1 MRYHYSS
8 SEASLLANG
17 YVTDVLCPWHIIV
30 DTDEQT
36 VTIRKRNKYLIG
48 VDEDTLAF
56 RFIRRVNIDQ
66 HLIGADIT
74 IQAVGGKLT
83 ARCLDKSDCKRI
95 KELLMDYNK
104 SSKTRHNIFS

>member
-1 MRYHYSS
+1 MRREFSS

-17 YVTDVLCPWHIIV
+17 FATDVLCPWHVII

-36 VTIRKRNKYLIG
+36 ITIRKRNKYLIG

-56 RFIRRVNIDQ
+56 RFIRRVTIDQ

-74 IQAVGGKLT
+74 INAVGGSLK
-83 ARCLDKSDCKRI
+83 AFCLDKSDCKKI
-95 KELLMDYNK
+95 KQILMDYNQY
-104 SSKTRHNIFS
+104 SKTKHTIFS

>member
-1 MRYHYSS
+1 MRYKFSS
-8 SEASLLANG
+8 SEAALVANG
-17 YVTDVLCPWHIIV
+17 HAADVLTPWTIII

-36 VTIRKRNKYLIG
+36 ITVSKRNRILIG

-56 RFIRRVNIDQ
+56 RFIRRVVIDQ

-83 ARCLDKSDCKRI
+83 AKCLDKSDCKRI
-95 KELLMDYNK
+95 KDLLMNYNK
-104 SSKTRHNIFS
+104 NSKIKHNIFS

>member
-1 MRYHYSS
+1 MIYKYSS
-8 SEASLLANG
+8 SEAALVANG
-17 YVTDVLCPWHIIV
+17 HASDVLSPWQLIV

-36 VTIRKRNKYLIG
+36 ITIRKRNKYLIG

-56 RFIRRVNIDQ
+56 RFIRRVTVDQ

-83 ARCLDKSDCKRI
+83 AKCLDKSACKKI
-95 KELLMDYNK
+95 KQILMEYNK
-104 SSKTRHNIFS
+104 TSKTRHTIFS

>member
-1 MRYHYSS
+1 MKYRFSS

-17 YVTDVLCPWHIIV
+17 HAADILTPWHIEV

-36 VTIRKRNKYLIG
+36 ITVSKRNRILIG

-56 RFIRRVNIDQ
+56 RFIRRVVIDQ

-83 ARCLDKSDCKRI
+83 ARCLDKSDCERI
-95 KELLMDYNK
+95 KKLLMNYNK
-104 SSKTRHNIFS
+104 TSKTKHNIFS

>member
-1 MRYHYSS
+1 MKYSYSS
-8 SEASLLANG
+8 SEAALLANG
-17 YVTDVLCPWHIIV
+17 YTTDVLSPWHIII

-36 VTIRKRNKYLIG
+36 ITIRKRNKYLIG

-56 RFIRRVNIDQ
+56 RFIRRVVVDQ

-83 ARCLDKSDCKRI
+83 ARCLEKSACAKI
-95 KELLMDYNK
+95 KKILMEYNK
-104 SSKTRHNIFS
+104 SSRTGHTIFS

>member
-1 MRYHYSS
+1 MRYKFSS
-8 SEASLLANG
+8 SEAALVANG
-17 YVTDVLCPWHIIV
+17 HAADVLTPWTIII

-36 VTIRKRNKYLIG
+36 ITVSKRNRILIG

-56 RFIRRVNIDQ
+56 RFIRRVKIDE

-83 ARCLDKSDCKRI
+83 AKCLDKSACKRI
-95 KELLMDYNK
+95 KQILMEYNEH
-104 SSKTRHNIFS
+104 SKTKHNIFS

>member
-1 MRYHYSS
+1 MTYKFSS

-17 YVTDVLCPWHIIV
+17 HAADILTPWQIEI
-30 DTDEQT
+30 DTNEQT
-36 VTIRKRNKYLIG
+36 ITIRKRNKYLIG

-56 RFIRRVNIDQ
+56 RFIRRVTIDQ

-83 ARCLDKSDCKRI
+83 AKCLDKSDCKKIRQI
-95 KELLMDYNK
+95 LMDYNEK
-104 SSKTRHNIFS
+104 SKTKHNIFS

>member
-1 MRYHYSS
+1 MIYRYSS
-8 SEASLLANG
+8 SEAALVANG
-17 YVTDVLCPWHIIV
+17 HASDVLSPWQLIV

-36 VTIRKRNKYLIG
+36 ITIRKRNKYLIG

-56 RFIRRVNIDQ
+56 RFIRRVTVDE

-83 ARCLDKSDCKRI
+83 AKCLEKSACKKI
-95 KELLMDYNK
+95 KQILMEYNK
-104 SSKTRHNIFS
+104 SSKTRHTIFS

>member
-1 MRYHYSS
+1 MIYKYTS
-8 SEASLLANG
+8 SEAALVTNG
-17 YVTDVLCPWHIIV
+17 HASDVLSPWQLIV

-36 VTIRKRNKYLIG
+36 ITIRKRNKYLIG

-56 RFIRRVNIDQ
+56 RFIRRVIVDQ

-83 ARCLDKSDCKRI
+83 AKCLDKSACTKI
-95 KELLMDYNK
+95 KKILMEYNK
-104 SSKTRHNIFS
+104 TSKTRHTIFS

>member
-1 MRYHYSS
+1 MTYTYSS
-8 SEASLLANG
+8 SEAALLANG
-17 YVTDVLCPWHIIV
+17 RAADILTPWQIEI

-36 VTIRKRNKYLIG
+36 ITIRKRNKYLIG

-56 RFIRRVNIDQ
+56 RFIRRVVVDE

-83 ARCLDKSDCKRI
+83 AKCLDKSDCKRI
-95 KELLMDYNK
+95 KELLMNYNK
-104 SSKTRHNIFS
+104 NSKIKHNIFS

>member
-1 MRYHYSS
+1 MRYKFSS
-8 SEASLLANG
+8 SEAALLANG
-17 YVTDVLCPWHIIV
+17 HAADVLTPWTIII

-36 VTIRKRNKYLIG
+36 VTVSKRNRILIG

-56 RFIRRVNIDQ
+56 RFIRRVKIDE

-83 ARCLDKSDCKRI
+83 AKCLDKSACKRI
-95 KELLMDYNK
+95 KQILMEYNEH
-104 SSKTRHNIFS
+104 SKTKHNIFS

>member
-1 MRYHYSS
+1 MRYTFSS
-8 SEASLLANG
+8 SEASLVANG
-17 YVTDVLCPWHIIV
+17 HVTDVLTPWQMII

-36 VTIRKRNKYLIG
+36 ITVRKRNRILIG

-56 RFIRRVNIDQ
+56 RFIRRVMIDE

-83 ARCLDKSDCKRI
+83 ARCLDKSDCQRI
-95 KELLMDYNK
+95 KEILMEYN
-104 SSKTRHNIFS
+104 SSSTTRHNIFS

>member
-1 MRYHYSS
+1 MTYTYSS
-8 SEASLLANG
+8 SEAALLANG
-17 YVTDVLCPWHIIV
+17 RAADILTPWQIEI

-36 VTIRKRNKYLIG
+36 ITVRKRNKYLIG

-56 RFIRRVNIDQ
+56 RFIRRVVVDE

-83 ARCLDKSDCKRI
+83 AKCLDKSDCKRI
-95 KELLMDYNK
+95 KDLLMNYNK
-104 SSKTRHNIFS
+104 NSKIKHNIFS